1 MSAPMIGDVDDTIE
15 CSNCGHANPSWA
27 QVCRNCGVS
36 LQRDLA
42 HPITRPQTPFPTD
55 QASLVSLGTAVGSIV
70 IAIVLGLFFSA
81 INPTQPTV
89 GISIS
94 PSPTP
99 SVTPVPSASAS
110 APPASSTP
118 NATPAPTAKLPG
130 TIAFGTG
137 LTASRTV
144 TNPTTSFGPTGY
156 FAYSVSMSQPF
167 GVSVLSEETVRV
179 ANGKETVVDSRANN
193 PVRVS
198 ASARIFGFRV
208 TTSSLLRAW
217 GSGGTFIM
225 RVFRG
230 NEKIAEG
237 QFTLSAS

>member
-1 MSAPMIGDVDDTIE
+1 MIGDVDDTIE

-36 LQRDLA
+36 LQRDIA

-55 QASLVSLGTAVGSIV
+55 HASLVSLGTAVGSIV
-70 IAIVLGLFFSA
+70 IAIVLGLLVSA

-89 GISIS
+89 GVSLS

-99 SVTPVPSASAS
+99 SATPIPSASAS
-110 APPASSTP
+110 VVPASAAPATSSTP
-118 NATPAPTAKLPG
+118 AAKLPA
-130 TIAFGTG
+130 TITFGTD
-137 LTASRTV
+137 LTAAKAV
-144 TNPTTSFGPTGY
+144 TNPTASFGPTGY
-156 FAYSVSMSQPF
+156 FAYSVSMAQPF
-167 GVSVLSEETVRV
+167 GVTTLSEETVRV
-179 ANGKETVVDSRANN
+179 ANGNETVVDPRSRN

-198 ASARIFGFRV
+198 ASASIFGYRV
-208 TTSSLLRAW
+208 TTSSLLRSW
-217 GSGGTFIM
+217 GGGGTFIM

-237 QFTLSAS
+237 QFTLSAG

>member
-1 MSAPMIGDVDDTIE
+1 MIGDVDDTIE

-36 LQRDLA
+36 LRRDLA
-42 HPITRPQTPFPTD
+42 HPISRPQTPFPTD
-55 QASLVSLGTAVGSIV
+55 QASLVSLGTAIGSIV
-70 IAIVLGLFFSA
+70 IAIVLGLLFSA

-89 GISIS
+89 GLGLS

-99 SVTPVPSASAS
+99 TATPLPSAPAS
-110 APPASSTP
+110 AGPSSAAP
-118 NATPAPTAKLPG
+118 NATPTPKPKLPG
-130 TIAFGTG
+130 TITFGTG
-137 LTASRTV
+137 LTANKTV
-144 TNPTTSFGPTGY
+144 TNPTTSFGPSGY
-156 FAYSVSMSQPF
+156 FAQSVTMPQPF
-167 GVSVLSEETVRV
+167 GVTQLSEETVRV
-179 ANGKETVVDSRANN
+179 ANGKETIVDPRSNN

-198 ASARIFGFRV
+198 ASAKIFGYRV

-217 GSGGTFIM
+217 GGGGTFIL
-225 RVFRG
+225 RVYRG